1 MDRAA
6 FTHMAA
12 TESSHWWFVGRRAMI
27 DALLRGMELPAT
39 GRILEAGCGTGGNIA
54 TLRRYGRVTAFEP
67 HIDALGFARE
77 RHPDIDIRVGSLPA
91 DLPHEPGSFDLVAA
105 LDVLEHVHDDR
116 GSARA
121 LADLVRP
128 GGWLLVTVPAHQA
141 LWGSHDRRLH
151 HVRRYGRTGLL
162 DLFAGQDLELV
173 RFTPFN
179 MLLAPIA
186 VLYRIVESVLH
197 LDLGN
202 QERVPPR
209 LVNVA
214 LGWVFGLESWIVR
227 AGGCL
232 PYGISYAAVYRR
244 RAI

>member
-12 TESSHWWFVGRRAMI
+12 TESSHWWFVGRRAVI
-27 DALLRGMELPAT
+27 EALLRDMDLPT
-39 GRILEAGCGTGGNIA
+39 SGEILEAGCGTGGNIA
-54 TLRRYGRVTAFEP
+54 TLRRYGSVSAFEP

-77 RHPDIDIRVGSLPA
+77 RHPDVDIRAGSLPD
-91 DLPHEPGSFDLVAA
+91 DLPHEAGKFDLVAA
-105 LDVLEHVHDDR
+105 LDVLEHVDDDR

-121 LADLVRP
+121 LSDLVRP

-151 HVRRYGRTGLL
+151 HVRRYGQGELL
-162 DLFAGQDLELV
+162 DLFERQNLELV
-173 RFTPFN
+173 RVTPFN

-186 VLYRIVESVLH
+186 VLYRILERVLR

-209 LVNVA
+209 IVNRS
-214 LGWVFGLESWIVR
+214 LGLIFGLEARWVR
-227 AGGCL
+227 TGRSL
-232 PYGISYAAVYRR
+232 PFGISYAAVLRR
-244 RAI
+244 RG